1 MKDYFR
7 IILLVSLV
15 IAVPCRADVSS
26 TYRISHVRGKPQI
39 TSIGQVKS
47 RPALVGELIFVGE
60 TLTTASKEEVEMVAE
75 DTSTILITE
84 SSIVRLT
91 QDPHA
96 IQSISL
102 DSGKL
107 AGESSKLKAPVPG
120 HETPVKYR
128 FLVRTKGAVM
138 GVRGTQFVVE
148 SEGANGHSDFHIVD
162 GVVDVAKDMDSLLT
176 HNFVVVNAGHF
187 VEAFNDRLESVA
199 VDTKQAVGSFSDTV
213 SDGVGKLSAALP
225 FDLVAFLAD
234 LNTSLPDEFHLP
246 FLTGE
251 KPTYKKEYAWFH
263 LSSFEFYSGSYFSN
277 SNVPVSQQG
286 LGLGLSWNPTIH
298 LIPDT
303 FDLRFQLGS
312 PKLFQSGLSLSDN
325 FEWKILSTFIFKRTE
340 FFEFGPAYH
349 FIRSYGG
356 SYGLSANGGLWFGD
370 KRVLNVIDRAFFG
383 ITWLNAPYADTANPA
398 NQVAK
403 WEFRFGI
410 GMTLF

>member
-7 IILLVSLV
+7 IFLFVSLV
-15 IAVPCRADVSS
+15 IALPCRADVSS

-39 TSIGQVKS
+39 TSLGKGKS
-47 RPALVGELIFVGE
+47 RLALVGELIFVGE
-60 TLTTASKEEVEMVAE
+60 ILTTHQKEEVEMVAE

-84 SSIVRLT
+84 NSVVRLA
-91 QDPHA
+91 QDPNA

-107 AGESSKLKAPVPG
+107 AGESAKLKIPASG
-120 HETPVKYR
+120 HDSAVKYR

-148 SEGANGHSDFHIVD
+148 SEGENGHSDFHIVD

-176 HNFVVVNAGHF
+176 HNFVVVSAGHF
-187 VEAFNDRLESVA
+187 VEAVNNHLESVA
-199 VDTKQAVGSFSDTV
+199 IDTKQAVGSFSDTV
-213 SDGVGKLSAALP
+213 TDGVSKISAALP

-251 KPTYKKEYAWFH
+251 QPTYKKQYAWFH
-263 LSSFEFYSGSYFSN
+263 LSSFELYSGSYFSDT
-277 SNVPVSQQG
+277 NVPASQQG
-286 LGLGLSWNPTIH
+286 LGFGLSWNPTFH
-298 LIPDT
+298 VIPNS
-303 FDLRFQLGS
+303 FDLRLQLGS
-312 PKLFQSGLSLSDN
+312 PRLFQSGLSLSDN
-325 FEWKILSTFIFKRTE
+325 FEWKILSTFIFKQTE

-356 SYGLSANGGLWFGD
+356 SYGLNANGGLWFGD

-383 ITWLNAPYADTANPA
+383 ITWLNSPYADSANPA